1 MAKGGAKK
9 AAAAAARAAANRMLA
24 DNRQA
29 RHQYEILETLETGI
43 ELVGTEV
50 KSIRNGKANLRDGF
64 CLIRNGELQ
73 LHNVHISPHTHAGS
87 YFNHDPLRTRKL
99 LAHRREIDKLRGL
112 VDQKGLTLIPQ
123 HSPQGILD
131 QAHYRAG
138 QRAQVARQARRRKGK
153 AIQEGHESSD
163 GALLI
168 ELVRPKGQGE
178 QTRRDPF
185 VGDQHLQRR
194 ARLRSNPSH
203 PQGTTLLLHLPID
216 AENHHLHQRCAVD
229 AQDHGITC

>member
-73 LHNVHISPHTHAGS
+73 LHNVHIAGHEQAS
-87 YFNHDPLRTRKL
+87 RYFNHEPLRVRRL
-99 LAHRREIDKLRGL
+99 LAHRREIDKLRGQL
-112 VDQKGLTLIPQ
+112 DTKGLTLIPLNI
-123 HSPQGILD
+123 HLKGSWIKLTIGLGKGRKLHD
-131 QAHYRAG
+131 K
-138 QRAQVARQARRRKGK
+138 RQEERRK
-153 AIQEGHESSD
+153 Q
-163 GALLI
+163 
-168 ELVRPKGQGE
+168 
-178 QTRRDPF
+178 
-185 VGDQHLQRR
+185 DQKD
-194 ARLRSNPSH
+194 LRSA
-203 PQGTTLLLHLPID
+203 LKRL
-216 AENHHLHQRCAVD
+216 
-229 AQDHGITC
+229 